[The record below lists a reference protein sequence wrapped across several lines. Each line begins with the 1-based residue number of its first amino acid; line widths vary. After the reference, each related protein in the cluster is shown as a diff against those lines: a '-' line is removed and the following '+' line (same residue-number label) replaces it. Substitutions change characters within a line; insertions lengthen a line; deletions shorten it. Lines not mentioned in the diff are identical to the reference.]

1 MITFIL
7 RVAAGRD
14 GLRGTATHV
23 ASGETRTFA
32 SQADL
37 WTFLEQ
43 RVVVDGIGALSAQW
57 VSEAEEPGTDPD
69 LRTRTDA
76 PPSARGTQ

>member
-1 MITFIL
+1 MITFVL

-23 ASGETRTFA
+23 ASGETCAFA
-32 SQADL
+32 GQAEL

-43 RVVVDGIGALSAQW
+43 RVVVDGIGALSAEW
-57 VSEAEEPGTDPD
+57 VHEAEEPDPD
-69 LRTRTDA
+69 LRAGADCPPPA
-76 PPSARGTQ
+76 PGIQ